1 MRLEIPIHDA
11 TKLLENGY
19 LNNHKVEMLAV
30 NVGFTSYNT
39 FSIAF
44 KSITGATTQEY
55 LKRI

>member
-1 MRLEIPIHDA
+1 M
-11 TKLLENGY
+11 LENGY